1 MKINQEHVEFN
12 KYKDLKLAQKIHL
25 RKIYIYLVLRL
36 TYSLKSMKK
45 AEDRSGYLFSRRYSN
60 YVFILLFLLYMFD
73 YIDRSI
79 VTSMFA
85 SIEHDLGITHLQSG
99 MLVSAV
105 YWAIVI
111 LTFPVSLLV
120 DRWSRTKTIGLMAI
134 VWSLATALCALT
146 GNYVQ
151 LFMARLLIGVGE
163 AGYAPGGSAMISGL
177 YPIEKRSKM
186 MGIWNASIPLGTA
199 IGVLMGGIIATR
211 FGWKHAFGLVA
222 IPGLVVAILFLFVK
236 DYKTVD
242 LSFIDKANKRIKME
256 RKDLFREF
264 ISKPS
269 ILFSYFGIAA
279 VVFVTT
285 SLLTW
290 LPTYFRNVRE
300 VPQDKAGTM
309 ASAIM
314 VLALAGAPLGGILT
328 DRWRKARI
336 NARLLLP
343 AITSMVSALLL
354 FAALFLF
361 RGTAQYVTFLLMGI
375 TIMMFISG
383 AAAVTQDVIH
393 PGLRATSYAIA
404 VVVQNLLGSS
414 MAPLVLGKIYD
425 LSTIQAALSILPFIL
440 ALGGFLFYLG
450 SRYYESDMEKVTKI
464 SLEAA

>member
-1 MKINQEHVEFN
+1 MKS
-12 KYKDLKLAQKIHL
+12 
-25 RKIYIYLVLRL
+25 
-36 TYSLKSMKK
+36 TT
-45 AEDRSGYLFSRRYSN
+45 DRTGYLFTKRYSN
-60 YVFILLFLLYMFD
+60 YVFVLLFLLYMFD

-79 VTSMFA
+79 VTSMFV
-85 SIEHDLGITHLQSG
+85 SIERDWGITHTQSG

-134 VWSLATALCALT
+134 LWSLATALCALT

-151 LFMARLLIGVGE
+151 LFMARVLIGVGE

-199 IGVLMGGIIATR
+199 IGVLLGGIIATR
-211 FGWKHAFGLVA
+211 LGWKHAFGIVA
-222 IPGLVVAILFLFVK
+222 FPGLIVAILFLFVK

-242 LSFIDKANKRIKME
+242 LSFIDRANNKIRME
-256 RKDLFREF
+256 RKDLIREF
-264 ISKPS
+264 ITKPS
-269 ILFSYFGIAA
+269 ILFTYFGIAA

-290 LPTYFRNVRE
+290 LATYFQTIRQL
-300 VPQDKAGTM
+300 PQDKAGTM
-309 ASAIM
+309 ASAVM
-314 VLALAGAPLGGILT
+314 VLALVGAPLGGILT
-328 DRWRKARI
+328 DRWRKTQI

-343 AITSMVSALLL
+343 AISTLVSALLL
-354 FAALFLF
+354 FAALYIFQ
-361 RGTAQYVTFLLMGI
+361 GTVQYICFLLMGI
-375 TIMMFISG
+375 SIMVFISG

-414 MAPLVLGKIYD
+414 TAPIVLGKIYD
-425 LSTIQAALSILPFIL
+425 NSTIQTALSILPFIL
-440 ALGGFLFYLG
+440 VLGAVLFYLG
-450 SRYYESDMEKVTKI
+450 SRYYEKDMDKVSKI
-464 SLEAA
+464 ELEVQK